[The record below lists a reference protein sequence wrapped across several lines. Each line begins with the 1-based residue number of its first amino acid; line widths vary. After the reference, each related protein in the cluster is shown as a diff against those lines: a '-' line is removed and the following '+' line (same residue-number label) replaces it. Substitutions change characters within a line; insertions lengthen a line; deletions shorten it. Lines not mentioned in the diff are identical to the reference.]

1 MKKFYIFILILF
13 LIFIGIGF
21 YFYKKNN
28 INDTYNAQKISFS
41 QQNISQSDNS
51 SNIKPKSETEISNF
65 STKIYTKD
73 PDRQNNITI
82 TCNSLNDTT
91 IYIGNTFSFCDI
103 VGKAT
108 TSKGYK
114 DADVYQDGKVIQALG
129 GGNCQV
135 STTLYNAIIKIQGI
149 NVIERHSH
157 SNTVPYIDK
166 GQDAAVSYGS
176 FDFKFINNTNND
188 LKIKSS
194 NDENYVNIKILK
206 LE

>member
-188 LKIKSS
+188 LKIKAS